1 MSQIVIGR
9 VEEILKKI
17 STITKKL
24 DWPDLPIDLNSPI
37 GDFAVVCFPAA
48 KILKKSPAEIASE
61 ISLEIK
67 KINNVLVSKCPS
79 KCFFKG
85 GPFALHSLRS
95 VESEQWSNYPSLP
108 TPAAQYHSLAILAV
122 PRRPGDA

>member
-1 MSQIVIGR
+1 MSQIVTDR

-24 DWPDLPIDLNSPI
+24 DWPDLPIYLNSPI

-48 KILKKSPAEIASE
+48 KTLKKSPAEIASE

-67 KINNVLVSKCPS
+67 KINKVLSAETEKGYCNVTIDWNDIVINVINRL
-79 KCFFKG
+79 
-85 GPFALHSLRS
+85 
-95 VESEQWSNYPSLP
+95 
-108 TPAAQYHSLAILAV
+108 
-122 PRRPGDA
+122 